1 MVRLVDVHCHLYEFK
16 RTDIDD
22 FKDMLILAVSDDY
35 ESSRKTLELADE
47 YSNVIPAVGLH
58 PWLLS
63 EVNPKE
69 ELKRISKLINN
80 YDVRV
85 LGEIGLDKKFTP
97 ETFNKQLEVF
107 RELLALAKD
116 YDLKVNLHAAGAWRE
131 VYDEVL
137 SYDIDSVLFH
147 WYTGPLDLLEEIIS
161 QGFFISINP
170 AIKIQDKHRKVLEYA
185 KIDHILTESDG
196 PYNYRGLKLTPK
208 MVEELVKSISILKNL
223 PLETVKTKIFENFTR
238 YVGVRRYG

>member
-58 PWLLS
+58 PWSLS

-85 LGEIGLDKKFTP
+85 LGEIGLDKKFTSK
-97 ETFNKQLEVF
+97 TFSIQFKVF
-107 RELLALAKD
+107 EYFIRIAEELKEQEILNSGLNNFT
-116 YDLKVNLHAAGAWRE
+116 VPIR
-131 VYDEVL
+131 
-137 SYDIDSVLFH
+137 
-147 WYTGPLDLLEEIIS
+147 LLE
-161 QGFFISINP
+161 N
-170 AIKIQDKHRKVLEYA
+170 
-185 KIDHILTESDG
+185 
-196 PYNYRGLKLTPK
+196 
-208 MVEELVKSISILKNL
+208 
-223 PLETVKTKIFENFTR
+223 
-238 YVGVRRYG
+238 